1 MNRDQLLATII
12 LGSLV
17 AIVGW
22 SYWSGGVFYV
32 LLDPGLDSAA
42 KVESL
47 RVLFNSWGPLAPLAY
62 ILLVI
67 IEATGPDLSGPV
79 AS

>member
-1 MNRDQLLATII
+1 MNRDQLLVTII
-12 LGSLV
+12 LGALV

-22 SYWSGGVFYV
+22 SYWSGGVLYV

-47 RVLFNSWGPLAPLAY
+47 RVLFNSWGP
-62 ILLVI
+62 
-67 IEATGPDLSGPV
+67 
-79 AS
+79 